1 MVNYYKE
8 AYYDL
13 ERTMGD
19 TISYNRLF
27 LGLNIGFWF
36 SMLIV
41 LIIALIMN
49 VVFWSMPPQKN
60 KN

>member
-1 MVNYYKE
+1 MTWIELWVTLFHTT
-8 AYYDL
+8 D
-13 ERTMGD
+13 
-19 TISYNRLF
+19 F